1 MHLPLIVN
9 GTVRIA
15 GLTRKYKEG
24 GLKSLE
30 NERMIIQFVL
40 ERIGS
45 LEVADLKNTLELS
58 IKLIDGLGYYDAD
71 KALKII
77 FAGGEKGAE

>member
-1 MHLPLIVN
+1 
-9 GTVRIA
+9 
-15 GLTRKYKEG
+15 
-24 GLKSLE
+24 
-30 NERMIIQFVL
+30 MIIQFVL